1 MSIFLVVNKIYSELF
16 KQKRAVIKG
25 IKWLIQSLR
34 KIDSK
39 IRAKF
44 QEKCPV
50 LYHRSGLKKQNMAT
64 AAVNQ

>member
-1 MSIFLVVNKIYSELF
+1 MSVFLVVNKIYSKWF
-16 KQKRAVIKG
+16 KHKRPLIKG

-50 LYHRSGLKKQNMAT
+50 LYHRSGLMKQNMAI
-64 AAVNQ
+64 AAARQ

>member
-1 MSIFLVVNKIYSELF
+1 MEEKRSIPVSVVETDSL
-16 KQKRAVIKG
+16 KG

-34 KIDSK
+34 KIVSK

-50 LYHRSGLKKQNMAT
+50 LYHRSGLMKQNMAT